1 MAPAQGGRPWASE
14 ATVALIVFC
23 FFLPDTNARRPG
35 RLALGRWT
43 WISVPSR
50 RTVSPSAAA

>member
-14 ATVALIVFC
+14 AMVALMVFS
-23 FFLPDTNARRPG
+23 FFLPDTNARLPG
-35 RLALGRWT
+35 RWGWGLRT

-50 RTVSPSAAA
+50 RMVT